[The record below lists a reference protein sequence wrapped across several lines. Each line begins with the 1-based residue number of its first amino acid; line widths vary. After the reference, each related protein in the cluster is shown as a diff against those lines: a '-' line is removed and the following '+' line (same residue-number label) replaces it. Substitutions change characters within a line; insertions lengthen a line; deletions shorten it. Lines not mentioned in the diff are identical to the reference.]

1 MSSEE
6 TKQEE
11 ILLSIDIGKKNLGY
25 CLYGHD
31 VFEFGILNIT
41 AYLKQHKLK
50 ENLHNRN
57 LIIVKYIDELR
68 KAFNIKTV
76 VVEQQIMHNVVAMC
90 LQSCLSCYCVCNK
103 LEYVQ
108 FHAASKFT
116 FTGDKYNSKTKEHK
130 QLAINYAKRIISKL
144 NPKKLETFAQYRK
157 QDDIG
162 DAICM
167 ALISSDYDKGEL
179 KCLMRG
185 E

>member
-1 MSSEE
+1 MSAED
-6 TKQEE
+6 TKTSN

-25 CLYGHD
+25 CLYGGD
-31 VFEFGILNIT
+31 VFEFGNLNIT

-57 LIIVKYIDELR
+57 LIIIKYIDELR
-68 KAFNIKTV
+68 KHFEIKTL

-90 LQSCLSCYCVCNK
+90 LQSCLSSYCICNK
-103 LEYVQ
+103 LDYIQ

-130 QLAINYAKRIISKL
+130 KLAVAYAKRIIAKL
-144 NPKKLETFAQYRK
+144 NPKKLETFAQHRK

-167 ALISSDYDKGEL
+167 ALISSDYDKGDL
-179 KCLMRG
+179 KNIMRG